1 MIHFAYKESFMLA
14 VRDGDAAAR
23 PVTFSA
29 EADRAFEQLVRSLGL
44 EFERLWSKMAGYTQR
59 ALEAPGFQARDEMLD
74 RINAVSS
81 CGLLYSRNV
90 MDILTTPGHEL
101 RTFDVCAL
109 VREWAYKT
117 NEILFNLLDLS
128 CLVPPH
134 PVDIFFDIKA
144 MRLILLTLATYALRS
159 CETTGWSMIGV
170 RSAPRDY
177 GNSLA
182 SAEHVDLMFL
192 CRPANPDSPMVGSFD
207 KQFAAIKSLV
217 KPFAGVAETWT
228 LPSVGT
234 NVRIRFPVATAGA
247 VFGLEAAYP
256 FSSGG
261 AD

>member
-1 MIHFAYKESFMLA
+1 MLA
-14 VRDGDAAAR
+14 VRDGDTPGPAML
-23 PVTFSA
+23 SA
-29 EADRAFEQLVRSLGL
+29 EVDRAFEQLVRSLGL
-44 EFERLWSKMAGYTQR
+44 EFERLWSAMSGYTQQ

-74 RINAVSS
+74 KINAVSS
-81 CGLLYSRNV
+81 CVLLYSRNV
-90 MDILTTPGHEL
+90 MDILTIPGHEP

-117 NEILFNLLDLS
+117 NGVLLNLLDLS

-134 PVDIFFDIKA
+134 PVDLFFDMKA
-144 MRLILLTLATYALRS
+144 MRLILLTLVTYALRS

-182 SAEHVDLMFL
+182 GTDYVDLMFL
-192 CRPANPDSPMVGSFD
+192 CRPANPDSPVVGGFD
-207 KQFAAIKSLV
+207 KQFDAIRSLV

-234 NVRIRFPVATAGA
+234 NVRIRFPVATAEA
-247 VFGLEAAYP
+247 AFALDAAYP
-256 FSSGG
+256 FSPRNAG
-261 AD
+261 

>member
-14 VRDGDAAAR
+14 VRDGEAAR
-23 PVTFSA
+23 PATFSA
-29 EADRAFEQLVRSLGL
+29 EADKAFEQLARCLGL
-44 EFERLWSKMAGYTQR
+44 EFERLWSKMSGYTQR
-59 ALEAPGFQARDEMLD
+59 AFDAPGFQVRDEMLD
-74 RINAVSS
+74 GINAVSA

-90 MDILTTPGHEL
+90 MDILTTPGHDL
-101 RTFDVCAL
+101 KVFDACAL

-117 NEILFNLLDLS
+117 NEILLELLDLS

-134 PVDIFFDIKA
+134 PVDIFFDMKA
-144 MRLILLTLATYALRS
+144 MRLILLTLVTYALRS

-177 GNSLA
+177 GSSLA
-182 SAEHVDLMFL
+182 GTDHVDIMFL
-192 CRPANPDSPMVGSFD
+192 CRPANPESSMVGSFD

-234 NVRIRFPVATAGA
+234 NVRIRFPVATAGTA
-247 VFGLEAAYP
+247 LAPDAAFFP
-256 FSSGG
+256 RST
-261 AD
+261 D